1 MWNLSVIIGQGNFV
15 FQGKVRDGS
24 GNFKILWQWPH
35 VFCFFFFLILLSKCP
50 QTVLTSVLW
59 IPDYNTAAAIFA
71 STTAT
76 VEAATTATTTT
87 TTTTATATSTT
98 TADSTAGRF
107 CCSWDTSGA
116 GMMSMYFVSCW
127 CRDTSLILS
136 GGLRKLSQDSECW
149 GNNKGIPSVFDF
161 VWTVSVLVISPV
173 FVGFFLHYLFIIHY
187 YTIHCKICNIKEH
200 ESFGECNWTEDVGWL
215 NWLLWTQVRNIYK
228 PSERLPDHWGRN
240 FNWLYQKSRT
250 SYYFYPIFHGLM
262 LLQFFVSFLD
272 LDFKKIPH

>member
-1 MWNLSVIIGQGNFV
+1 MA
-15 FQGKVRDGS
+15 
-24 GNFKILWQWPH
+24 P
-35 VFCFFFFLILLSKCP
+35 CFLFLFFLILLSKCP

-59 IPDYNTAAAIFA
+59 TPDYNTAAAIFA

-76 VEAATTATTTT
+76 VEAATTATTTTT

-127 CRDTSLILS
+127 CRDTSLTLS
-136 GGLRKLSQDSECW
+136 GGQRKLSQDSECW

-161 VWTVSVLVISPV
+161 VWTVSVLVISPD

-187 YTIHCKICNIKEH
+187 YTIHCKICIIKEH
-200 ESFGECNWTEDVGWL
+200 ESFGECNWTEDVGRL
-215 NWLLWTQVRNIYK
+215 NWLLWT
-228 PSERLPDHWGRN
+228 
-240 FNWLYQKSRT
+240 
-250 SYYFYPIFHGLM
+250 
-262 LLQFFVSFLD
+262 
-272 LDFKKIPH
+272 